1 MMRFVF
7 YISILL
13 VFFSCKKETIN
24 PYNNPDLLPPTEDST
39 SYFSEPT
46 NFAAIY
52 NDVFLPHCNNAGCHD
67 GTFEP
72 DFRTIESSYN
82 TLVYQPIIKNNPP
95 ATYQYRVKAGNPS
108 ESVLYARLLADGN
121 GTSIF
126 DPNSQVMPLTA
137 DIVYDPNQEHI
148 WHSEK
153 EEHIKNIKTWIENG
167 APDMFG
173 NIAVLPNNKPEMLG
187 VAMYVSGTTNL
198 LPRIGRGTV
207 LVPSGTNSL
216 DIWFSVS
223 DDNLA
228 ANTLTYNKVKFSESL
243 FQFHLKPELNL
254 NVVSSPIMEAGYQS
268 NNVAY
273 YHNITYDISSL
284 TSGDEMF
291 IKIYVKDDVNE
302 VTEIPNNGDLYEKV
316 KHFTFEIL

>member
-1 MMRFVF
+1 MRKVLFF
-7 YISILL
+7 IILL
-13 VFFSCKKETIN
+13 SFFSCTKDNIN
-24 PYNNPDLLPPTEDST
+24 PYDNPDLYPLTGDST
-39 SYFSEPT
+39 LYFSDPT

-52 NDVFLPHCNNAGCHD
+52 NDVFLKHCNNAGCHD
-67 GTFEP
+67 GSFEP

-82 TLVYQPIIKNNPP
+82 TLVYQPIIKNNPTD
-95 ATYQYRVKAGNPS
+95 TYQYRVKAGNTS
-108 ESVLYARLLADGN
+108 ESVLYARLLADAN

-153 EEHIKNIKTWIENG
+153 EEHIKNIKSWIENG

-173 NIAVLPNNKPEMLG
+173 NIAVLPNNKPEMQG
-187 VAMYVSGTTNL
+187 VVAFISGTTTA
-198 LPRIGRGTV
+198 LPRIGRGTMQ
-207 LVPSGTNSL
+207 VPSGTNSL
-216 DIWFSVS
+216 DIWFSVI
-223 DDNLA
+223 DDNLDA
-228 ANTLTYNKVKFSESL
+228 YNLTYNKVKFSQSL
-243 FQFHLKPELNL
+243 FQFHLTPELNI
-254 NVVSSPIMEAGYQS
+254 NVVNTPMIAAGYQS
-268 NNVAY
+268 NNVEY

-284 TSGDEMF
+284 SSGDEMF